1 MVLRVCTCMQAW
13 NLVSPVAEPYKEF
26 AERWGNADFSKY
38 VDILEQNAD
47 EAMQGANEVRDC
59 TISQ

>member
-1 MVLRVCTCMQAW
+1 MALRVCTCTQAW
-13 NLVSPVAEPYKEF
+13 NLASPVADPYKEF

-47 EAMQGANEVRDC
+47 EAMQGANEV
-59 TISQ
+59 